1 MKFDVIRQLAKTEH
15 ALDRHIDTA
24 SKQLSDG
31 TDDMKLAKAFRAGK
45 PVVRHKNWHMFL
57 QFARPVG
64 EARQHISD
72 ERAMLERS
80 VENEIT
86 RAVKSLSRRTSK

>member
-1 MKFDVIRQLAKTEH
+1 MKFDVIRHLCKAEQ
-15 ALDRHIDTA
+15 ALDRHIDAA
-24 SKQLSDG
+24 SKQLSEGADG
-31 TDDMKLAKAFRAGK
+31 LRLANAFRAGK
-45 PVVRHKNWHMFL
+45 PVVKHRNWHAFL
-57 QFARPVG
+57 QFARPIG

-86 RAVKSLSRRTSK
+86 RAVKSLSRRKK